1 MGVNLDTARYLIAA
15 RKAGVSF
22 ERTLTLGRQWLCAKP
37 DAVNALLA
45 RAGFPSMRFDRPSD
59 AAWADAF
66 FRALGATQLDV
77 LDHSAYEG
85 ATVLHD
91 LNQPLPAGE
100 TRRYD
105 VVFDG
110 GVIEHVFDCA
120 NAFRSCMQLTK
131 VGGHLCVCSIANNE
145 CGHGFYQ
152 FSPELF
158 FRLFDTANGF
168 TLRSVL
174 VEEQRLRGTRWYAVT
189 DPAALG
195 ARVVCINGSPL
206 HIKALARK
214 EQADAGRAPVVIQAD
229 YQRAWRESEVQ
240 VGSSAPRLHAPVS
253 LKAKL
258 VRSIPNGWVGPL
270 KHAYRNFGVTRL
282 HNRRFFAPVDLDC
295 PPFAL

>member
-1 MGVNLDTARYLIAA
+1 MGVNLETARYLIAA

-22 ERTLTLGRQWLCAKP
+22 ERTLTLGRQWLCADP
-37 DAVNALLA
+37 DAVNVLLA
-45 RAGFPSMRFDRPSD
+45 RAGFASMRFDRPSD

-91 LNQPLPAGE
+91 LNLPLPSGE
-100 TRRYD
+100 ARRYD
-105 VVFDG
+105 LVFDG

-158 FRLFDTANGF
+158 FRLFDSANGF
-168 TLRSVL
+168 ALRSVL
-174 VEEQRLRGTRWYAVT
+174 VEEQRLLGTRWYAVT
-189 DPAALG
+189 DPAAIG
-195 ARVVCINGSPL
+195 ARVVCINSAPL

-214 EQADAGRAPVVIQAD
+214 KREDATRAPVVLQAD
-229 YQRAWRESEVQ
+229 YQRAWRESDAQSERPT
-240 VGSSAPRLHAPVS
+240 STPAAPVTW
-253 LKAKL
+253 KAKL
-258 VRSIPNGWVGPL
+258 MRAIPARWLGIVQ
-270 KHAYRNFGVTRL
+270 HIYRIRWVTRL
-282 HNRRFFAPVDLDC
+282 RNRRFFTPVELDR
-295 PPFAL
+295 PPFAP

>member
-37 DAVNALLA
+37 DAVNALLT
-45 RAGFPSMRFDRPSD
+45 RAGFSPMRFDRPSD

-100 TRRYD
+100 ARRYD

-158 FRLFDTANGF
+158 FRLFDPANGF
-168 TLRSVL
+168 TLRSIL
-174 VEEQRLRGTRWYAVT
+174 VEEQCLWGARWYAVT

-195 ARVVCINGSPL
+195 ARVVCINGAPL
-206 HIKALARK
+206 HLKALARK
-214 EQADAGRAPVVIQAD
+214 EREDAGRAPVVLQAD
-229 YQRAWRESEVQ
+229 YQRAWQEADT
-240 VGSSAPRLHAPVS
+240 GSAPAGSKPATSTS
-253 LKAKL
+253 LRENL
-258 VRSIPNGWVGPL
+258 IRSIPAGWMGIVL
-270 KHAYRNFGVTRL
+270 HVYRTHWVTRL
-282 HNRRFFAPVDLDC
+282 RNRRFFKPVELDC
-295 PPFAL
+295 PPFAP